1 MTSDGGVMVS
11 DNGSEEVSLRRWQ
24 LGKTSSS
31 RQSKPPRGGG
41 GDQQATGGTE
51 KECHGSDHRGP
62 LAFTLRPELQDDYK

>member
-41 GDQQATGGTE
+41 GDQQATGGQKRNVMGQIT
-51 KECHGSDHRGP
+51 GGP
-62 LAFTLRPELQDDYK
+62 WLSL